1 MTKGK
6 IIRLSLFAILTSLFL
21 IASINSPT
29 HPLGMYYSRG
39 GFVNFIGFSIG
50 AIMGAMIPSLIL
62 LAILEVIYRIA
73 RKIYNL
79 MK

>member
-1 MTKGK
+1 
-6 IIRLSLFAILTSLFL
+6 
-21 IASINSPT
+21 
-29 HPLGMYYSRG
+29 MYYSGG

-50 AIMGAMIPSLIL
+50 AITGAMIPSLIL
-62 LAILEVIYRIA
+62 LAILEVLYRIA